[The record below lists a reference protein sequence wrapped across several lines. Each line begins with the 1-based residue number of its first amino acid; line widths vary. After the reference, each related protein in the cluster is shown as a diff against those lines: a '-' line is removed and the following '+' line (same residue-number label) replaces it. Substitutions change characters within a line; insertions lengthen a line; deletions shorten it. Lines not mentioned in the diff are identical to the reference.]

1 MNIHRTLWIGLRLW
15 LSLLSLLG
23 FSTQAQ
29 QLLPNP
35 ASAGL
40 WVGDVTLSEVAYAAG
55 GAQPVPVADSAQ
67 FRLLLHVGADGTVKL
82 LKEVTL
88 LRKSVSLPTA
98 PTGPGAFP
106 VPTSTP
112 SPTATVM
119 LLTDLSL
126 LPGLTNVVRVDGKVR
141 GQRLATAAYDLPNG
155 WLELPLAGGLGTNFR
170 CAGTNVIAPDA
181 LTHPFRHKFH
191 PDHTTGP
198 ELTRAF
204 ALAVTNS
211 LNQVN
216 GLDQL
221 SGSYQE
227 TVSGLHKTPL
237 TARGTVTL
245 VRISPVSVLNQ

>member
-1 MNIHRTLWIGLRLW
+1 MIFSRALGISFRIG
-15 LSLLSLLG
+15 LLSLLG
-23 FSTQAQ
+23 LGLHAQ

-40 WVGDVTLSEVAYAAG
+40 WVGDVTLSEVTYAAAG
-55 GAQPVPVADSAQ
+55 SPTQPVADSAQ
-67 FRLLLHVGADGTVKL
+67 FRLLLHVGANGSVRL

-88 LRKSVSLPTA
+88 LRKTVSLPTA
-98 PTGPGAFP
+98 PTGPGP
-106 VPTSTP
+106 LTVPTSTP

-141 GQRLATAAYDLPNG
+141 GQRLATAGYDLPDG
-155 WLELPLAGGLGTNFR
+155 LQSLPLAGGLGTNFR
-170 CAGTNVIAPDA
+170 CAGTNVLAPNA
-181 LTHPFRHKFH
+181 LTHPFRHAFH
-191 PDHTTGP
+191 PDHTTAP
-198 ELTRAF
+198 QITRAF
-204 ALAVTNS
+204 SLAVNNS
-211 LNQVN
+211 LNQIN

-227 TVSGLHKTPL
+227 TISGLHKAPL

>member
-1 MNIHRTLWIGLRLW
+1 MNLSRAFRIGFRI
-15 LSLLSLLG
+15 SLLG
-23 FSTQAQ
+23 VLGLSTRAQ

-40 WVGDVTLSEVAYAAG
+40 WVGDVTLSEVTYAAAG
-55 GAQPVPVADSAQ
+55 SPTQPVADSAQ
-67 FRLLLHVGADGTVKL
+67 FRLLLHVSANGSVKL

-88 LRKSVSLPTA
+88 LRKTVSLPTA
-98 PTGPGAFP
+98 PTGPGTLP

-112 SPTATVM
+112 SATATVM

-141 GQRLATAAYDLPNG
+141 GQRLATAGYDLPEG
-155 WLELPLAGGLGTNFR
+155 VRELPLAGGLGTNFR
-170 CAGTNVIAPDA
+170 CAGTNVLAPDA
-181 LTHPFRHKFH
+181 LTHPFRHAFH
-191 PDHTTGP
+191 PDHTAAP
-198 ELTRAF
+198 EITRAF
-204 ALAVTNS
+204 TFAVSNS
-211 LNQVN
+211 LNPIN

-227 TVSGLHKTPL
+227 TITGLHKAPL
-237 TARGTVTL
+237 TAQGTVTL